1 MDSPGQSLDSAPGVV
16 YRRFVPSTRWGVRK
30 EADIVYC
37 ALAFL
42 FGVVWVQQLSH
53 LPSLNW
59 FAILFLVSVP
69 PALKWARLLPVPFL
83 LLGAAWAMHCAAS
96 LLQQTIPPRIENKTI
111 KVTGKV
117 VDLPQHQ
124 RHSVRILF
132 APSKAFYGNQAVRI
146 PKLLSLSFYQKYGD
160 IRWEPRVGSAWTFH
174 VRLKNPH
181 GFRNPGG
188 FNYEAYLFAR
198 HIRAT
203 GYIVQKG
210 GRQYISES
218 EGFVF
223 NRLRQRVRHRLE
235 AVLAD
240 SNQLG
245 ILGALAIGDKQALSA
260 SQWKVLRVTGTSHL
274 LAISGLHLSLV
285 SGLVFLL
292 SRIAWGYFAYGP
304 RRLPAQRFAVFPAL
318 VSAFVYSGLA
328 GFSIPT
334 QRALVM
340 LTSLYLSILLSR
352 QPFRLQALALAMF
365 AVLIYDPLSVLS
377 PGFWLSFGAVTIIYF
392 IVTRRSDTGYW
403 MQGLRVQAGISV
415 GLVPLSLLFFQSAS
429 LVSPIAN
436 LVAIPLY
443 GLIVVPLTLLA
454 LASFALL
461 PDPVGS
467 SLLHAAAWLS
477 EPGWNWIEW
486 LSKFSSAAFH
496 FAAPAM
502 PVVLMAMGG
511 MALVA
516 MPRGT
521 PLRYIG
527 LLLCIPV
534 SWHAAPPAIGE
545 FRATLLDVGQGL
557 SLVVRTHR
565 HTLVFDTGAKFSDRL
580 NAGESVVVPFLR
592 QRGVSRIDT
601 LIISHDDI
609 DHIGGLRSV
618 RAAMR
623 IDRLISNVPQAL
635 PTESC
640 TRGRKWEWDKV
651 HFEILHPD
659 VGASGHH
666 NNDSCVLMV
675 RSSQSSLLVPGDI
688 EKPAELE
695 LTRKYGDRLHVKY
708 LVAPH
713 HGSRTSSSRDF
724 LAAVRPE
731 WVLVPAGHLNRYR
744 HPSSRVTNR
753 YNNAGI
759 RWLVSGEQGAISV
772 DASKSS
778 LDPQGY
784 RKNQPRYWEATPLR
798 DP

>member
-1 MDSPGQSLDSAPGVV
+1 MDSPGQSLESAPGVV

-42 FGVVWVQQLSH
+42 FGVAWVQQLPH

-59 FAILFLVSVP
+59 FAILFLVSIPLV
-69 PALKWARLLPVPFL
+69 LKWTRLLPVPFL
-83 LLGAAWAMHCAAS
+83 LLGAAWTAHYAAS
-96 LLQQTIPPRIENKTI
+96 LLHQAIPPELESKTI
-111 KVTGKV
+111 TVTGTV
-117 VDLPQHQ
+117 VDLPQRRPHG
-124 RHSVRILF
+124 VRILF
-132 APSKAFYGNQAVRI
+132 QPGSAFHGNRSVELPR
-146 PKLLSLSFYQKYGD
+146 LVSLSLYQKYSD
-160 IRWEPRVGSAWTFH
+160 KRWEPTVGSVWTLR

-181 GFRNPGG
+181 SFHNPGG
-188 FNYEAYLFAR
+188 FNYEAYLFAH

-203 GYIVQKG
+203 GYIIPTSDRRYVG
-210 GRQYISES
+210 
-218 EGFVF
+218 EGTGQVF
-223 NRLRQRVRHRLE
+223 NRLRQRVRHKLE
-235 AVLAD
+235 AVLGD

-245 ILGALAIGDKQALSA
+245 IIAALAIGDKQALSA
-260 SQWKVLRVTGTSHL
+260 SQWKVLRNTGTSHL

-292 SRIAWGYFAYGP
+292 ARLTWGCLAYGA

-352 QPFRLQALALAMF
+352 QPFRLYALAMALL
-365 AVLIYDPLSVLS
+365 AVLIYDPLAVLS
-377 PGFWLSFGAVTIIYF
+377 PGFWLSFSAVAIIYF
-392 IVTRRSDTGYW
+392 IVTRRPGTGYW
-403 MQGLRVQAGISV
+403 KQGLRVQVGISV

-429 LVSPIAN
+429 LVSPLAN

-461 PDPVGS
+461 PDPVGGG
-467 SLLHAAAWLS
+467 LLHVAAWLS

-486 LSKFSSAAFH
+486 LGQFSLAAFR
-496 FAAPAM
+496 FAAPPILVVFVAM
-502 PVVLMAMGG
+502 CG

-527 LLLCIPV
+527 LLLCVPV
-534 SWHAAPPAIGE
+534 FWSAMPPPSGE

-580 NAGESVVVPFLR
+580 NAGEAVVVPFLR
-592 QRGVSRIDT
+592 QRGVSLIDT
-601 LIISHDDI
+601 LIVSHDDN
-609 DHIGGLRSV
+609 DHIGGLESV
-618 RAAMR
+618 RAGMQ
-623 IDRLISNVPQAL
+623 INQLISNVSQAL
-635 PTESC
+635 PTGAC
-640 TRGRKWEWDKV
+640 TRGRKWEWDRV
-651 HFEILHPD
+651 QFEILHPGA
-659 VGASGHH
+659 GASGHN
-666 NNDSCVLMV
+666 NNDSCVLLV
-675 RSSQSSLLVPGDI
+675 RSSHSSLLVPGDI

-695 LTRKYGDRLHVKY
+695 LIRKYGNGLHVKY

-713 HGSRTSSSRDF
+713 HGSRTSSSPDF
-724 LAAVRPE
+724 LAVVRPE
-731 WVLVPAGHLNRYR
+731 WILVPAGHLNRYR
-744 HPSSRVTNR
+744 HPSSKVTNR
-753 YNNAGI
+753 YNEAGI

-772 DASKSS
+772 DTSRSS
-778 LDPQGY
+778 PEPQGY
-784 RKNQPRYWEATPLR
+784 RKKHPRYWEDTRLR